1 MLNQYTNI
9 EEIKSLQSPKRG
21 ERVTDK
27 TAGLLSDVGNF
38 KYELVDL
45 AGFYGSEIHIYSG
58 ENWITGDV
66 VIHDRMQTA
75 GYENYLVRD
84 CITYHFV
91 RGESIDVQ

>member
-38 KYELVDL
+38 KY
-45 AGFYGSEIHIYSG
+45 GRFY
-58 ENWITGDV
+58 NWRT
-66 VIHDRMQTA
+66 
-75 GYENYLVRD
+75 
-84 CITYHFV
+84 
-91 RGESIDVQ
+91 